1 MATTVSLTEV
11 KTHLRITNSNE
22 DTVIATYIAAADD
35 HIANFLNKSTFR
47 KTNAVKAAALL
58 IVGDLYENREATSDK
73 EYKTNPAVENLL
85 FPYRVNM
92 GI

>member
-11 KTHLRITNSNE
+11 KTHLRITNSLE
-22 DTVIATYIAAADD
+22 DTVINIYIAAADD

-47 KTNAVKAAALL
+47 KTAAVKAAALL
-58 IVGDLYENREATSDK
+58 IIGDLFKNREATSDK
-73 EYKTNPAVENLL
+73 DYKINPAVENLL
-85 FPYRVNM
+85 FPYRVEM